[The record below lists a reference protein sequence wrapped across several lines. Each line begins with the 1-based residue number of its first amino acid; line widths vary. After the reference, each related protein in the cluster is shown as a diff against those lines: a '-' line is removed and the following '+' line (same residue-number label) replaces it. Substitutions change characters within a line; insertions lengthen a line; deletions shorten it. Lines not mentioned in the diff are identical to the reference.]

1 MVHRRFK
8 KFKNKRWNMVVT
20 SLPVGRVLEAG
31 ERMEEDSFS
40 RLEENKRVNSNV
52 PMEPVLNVNPRSKRI
67 TLRVSNNGDKGGV
80 PNKVNDRNS

>member
-1 MVHRRFK
+1 MVE
-8 KFKNKRWNMVVT
+8 T
-20 SLPVGRVLEAG
+20 SLPVGRVLAAG
-31 ERMEEDSFS
+31 ERMEEAFFS
-40 RLEENKRVNSNV
+40 RLEENKRVNNNA

>member
-1 MVHRRFK
+1 MVET
-8 KFKNKRWNMVVT
+8 N
-20 SLPVGRVLEAG
+20 LPVGRVLAAG

-40 RLEENKRVNSNV
+40 RLEENKRVNNNV

>member
-8 KFKNKRWNMVVT
+8 KFKNKRWNMVET
-20 SLPVGRVLEAG
+20 SLPVGRVLAAG

-52 PMEPVLNVNPRSKRI
+52 PMEHVLNANPKI
-67 TLRVSNNGDKGGV
+67 
-80 PNKVNDRNS
+80 